1 MSTKDFAYQLS
12 TDDQFEKERMTR
24 AIDECTDV
32 ERLQEIAKMH
42 LNHKFQLCAALDKV
56 TAALDEVTDF
66 AREAVTHAGEAIAA
80 AVAAHKAKQPQA
92 FVVKL
97 FKLSKRNWF
106 V

>member
-1 MSTKDFAYQLS
+1 
-12 TDDQFEKERMTR
+12 MTR

-80 AVAAHKAKQPQA
+80 AVAAHKA
-92 FVVKL
+92 
-97 FKLSKRNWF
+97 
-106 V
+106 